1 MTAKRTAHPR
11 KQPAKTKVSARA
23 KASTPKPALTEGAV
37 LVILEATASASPGH
51 AGVDP
56 DVRRQLIAAEAY
68 FRAEKRGFAAGH
80 ELSDWL
86 AAETEVDSRLNQMR
100 VA

>member
-1 MTAKRTAHPR
+1 MTAKHTAHPR
-11 KQPAKTKVSARA
+11 KQPAKTKVRARA
-23 KASTPKPALTEGAV
+23 KASTPEPALTEGAV
-37 LVILEATASASPGH
+37 LVILESTESASPGH

-56 DVRRQLIAAEAY
+56 ELRRQLIAAEAY
-68 FRAEKRGFAAGH
+68 FRAETRGFAAGQ

-86 AAETEVDSRLNQMR
+86 AAEAEVDSRLNQMQ

>member
-1 MTAKRTAHPR
+1 MTAKRVSRPR
-11 KQPAKTKVSARA
+11 KRPAKTKATA
-23 KASTPKPALTEGAV
+23 KTATPELALTEGAV
-37 LVILEATASASPGH
+37 LVILESAESSRPGQ
-51 AGVDP
+51 AVVDP

-68 FRAEKRGFAAGH
+68 FRAERRGFEAGH

-86 AAETEVDSRLNQMR
+86 AAEMEVDSRLSQLR

>member
-1 MTAKRTAHPR
+1 MTAKRTSRPR
-11 KQPAKTKVSARA
+11 KRPATARA
-23 KASTPKPALTEGAV
+23 KAGTPAPDLTDRAALVVLESTE
-37 LVILEATASASPGH
+37 SSSSH
-51 AGVDP
+51 RAGVDP
-56 DVRRQLIAAEAY
+56 EVRRQLIAAEAY

-86 AAETEVDSRLNQMR
+86 AAEAAVDSRINELR

>member
-1 MTAKRTAHPR
+1 MTAKRTSQPR
-11 KQPAKTKVSARA
+11 KHPAKAKARA
-23 KASTPKPALTEGAV
+23 KARAPAPDLSDRAV
-37 LVILEATASASPGH
+37 LVVLESTESSSSRG

-56 DVRRQLIAAEAY
+56 EVRRQLIAAEAY
-68 FRAEKRGFAAGH
+68 YRAEKRGFAAGH

-86 AAETEVDSRLNQMR
+86 AAEAAVDSRINELR

>member
-1 MTAKRTAHPR
+1 MTAKRVSLPR
-11 KQPAKTKVSARA
+11 KRPAKTKA
-23 KASTPKPALTEGAV
+23 KAKANAPEPALSEGAV
-37 LVILEATASASPGH
+37 LVILESDESSATGR
-51 AGVDP
+51 AGIDP
-56 DVRRQLIAAEAY
+56 EMRRQLIAAEAY

-86 AAETEVDSRLNQMR
+86 AAEAAVDSQLRQML